1 MKVHSARRI
10 NANLPVK
17 LTPNSTHHQKRS
29 PTQRPKPTGT
39 CGWNGTD
46 DADDADG
53 ANAVGGLQKQYKFYM
68 SVWETDPG
76 TEKRILNSFNR
87 PVQRVL
93 CS

>member
-29 PTQRPKPTGT
+29 PTQHPKPTGT

-53 ANAVGGLQKQYKFYM
+53 ANAVGGLQKQYKILQERM
-68 SVWETDPG
+68 GDRSRDRETNI
-76 TEKRILNSFNR
+76 EF
-87 PVQRVL
+87 V
-93 CS
+93 